1 MSRLR
6 NAIGVG
12 FREWRTVAVLLVVN
26 WLVALLMVFP
36 SMPVLAGAF
45 GHAPLAVGKPLVS
58 TQLLLGLG
66 PVFAGG
72 GLPSVLGP
80 LVLLVV
86 LQTLVVGGV
95 VWRACAGGPFRLG
108 AFLGQSGRLV
118 GRNARLYLWS
128 LLVLLAVL
136 VIPVVLALP
145 MKALGLTTVLTGS
158 GERWIFGRMLTI
170 SSVLHLAVLVLAL
183 ALWRLSLEV
192 GRVLL
197 FRDDLR
203 VTRRAAWRAL
213 RLVVRAPGAVVL
225 YAVLGGIAT
234 LAVLLLVRA
243 RAMLPEGSAGL
254 ALLALGLGQVV
265 VWTRLAF
272 QVAGTRF
279 AAGLVE
285 SVAVAPS
292 AVEQRTESAQ
302 TPGTA

>member
-1 MSRLR
+1 VRRLR
-6 NAIGVG
+6 DAIGVG
-12 FREWRTVAVLLVVN
+12 FREWRTVAVLLVIN

-36 SMPVLAGAF
+36 TVPVLAGAF
-45 GHAPLAVGKPLVS
+45 GHAPLAVGKPLLS

-72 GLPSVLGP
+72 GLPSVLAP

-86 LQTLVVGGV
+86 LQTLAVGGV

-118 GRNARLYLWS
+118 GRNARLYLWC
-128 LLVLLAVL
+128 LLLLLAVL

-145 MKALGLTTVLTGS
+145 MKALGLTTVLTVS
-158 GERWIFGRMLTI
+158 GEAWLFGRVFTVA
-170 SSVLHLAVLVLAL
+170 SVLHLAVLILAL
-183 ALWRLSLEV
+183 AVWRLSLDV

-203 VTRRAAWRAL
+203 ETRRAAWRAV
-213 RLVVRAPGAVVL
+213 RLVLGAPGSIVL
-225 YAVLGGIAT
+225 YAVLGAVAT

-279 AAGLVE
+279 AA
-285 SVAVAPS
+285 SVAASRAFAPP
-292 AVEQRTESAQ
+292 AVEHLTESTR
-302 TPGTA
+302 TPRTV

>member
-1 MSRLR
+1 VRQLR
-6 NAIGVG
+6 DAIGVG

-26 WLVALLMVFP
+26 WLVALLMVLP
-36 SMPVLAGAF
+36 ALPVLAGAF

-58 TQLLLGLG
+58 PQLLLGLG

-80 LVLLVV
+80 LILLVV

-95 VWRACAGGPFRLG
+95 VWRTCAGGPFKLG

-118 GRNARLYLWS
+118 GRNARLYLWC
-128 LLVLLAVL
+128 LLLLLAAL
-136 VIPVVLALP
+136 VIPVVLAVP
-145 MKALGLTTVLTGS
+145 MKALGLATVLTLS
-158 GERWIFGRMLTI
+158 GEGWLFGRAFTLA
-170 SSVLHLAVLVLAL
+170 SVLHLAVLVLAL
-183 ALWRLSLEV
+183 AVWRLSLDV

-197 FRDDLR
+197 FREDLR
-203 VTRRAAWRAL
+203 VTRRAAWRAVRIL
-213 RLVVRAPGAVVL
+213 VRAPGAIVL
-225 YAVLGGIAT
+225 YGVLGAVAT
-234 LAVLLLVRA
+234 FVVLLLVRA
-243 RAMLPEGSAGL
+243 RAMLPEGSVGV

-285 SVAVAPS
+285 SLAVAPT
-292 AVEQRTESAQ
+292 AVEHRTESAE
-302 TPGTA
+302 TSRTV